1 MRYFLL
7 YELVDREWWRFGELS
22 KMVDHRLLS
31 ELVLVGIHQRFGDL
45 SEEDL
50 SEDGGAAVY

>member
-1 MRYFLL
+1 MSWWTNNGQMV
-7 YELVDREWWRFGELS
+7 EVWRFVQDGVL
-22 KMVDHRLLS
+22 VS

-50 SEDGGAAVY
+50 SEDGGVY

>member
-7 YELVDREWWRFGELS
+7 YELVDREWWRFGEL
-22 KMVDHRLLS
+22 VYHRLLS
-31 ELVLVGIHQRFGDL
+31 ELVLLGIHQRFGDL

-50 SEDGGAAVY
+50 SEDGGVLTDRR